1 MGDRCKMV
9 ILDILVKKKVDSF
22 TIFASLPDMGRVGGL
37 VSSFLA
43 SNLETEH
50 IANIISNPKP
60 WVNVKD
66 GVIESTRDIYKI
78 YFSDR
83 EKLLILTG
91 EMQPEDHREL
101 LELCNTFLDFCS
113 SIGDVKRLY
122 TAGGSLNEMLTGEP
136 RVVGVATKPQLKE
149 ILVSSDVDTLGSE
162 FTTITWFN
170 GLILGMASDR
180 NIEAIGFYGEISDKS
195 LPQPL
200 AAKSIVK
207 AFAKIEHLSIST
219 KPFDVQYEEVLD
231 HIERNKGTKNLDQ

>member
-1 MGDRCKMV
+1 MLKV
-9 ILDILVKKKVDSF
+9 EILAKKKVDTF
-22 TIFASLPDMGRVGGL
+22 RIFASLPDMGRVGGL

-136 RVVGVATKPQLKE
+136 RVVGVASKPQLRE

-231 HIERNKGTKNLDQ
+231 NIERNKGTKNLDQ

>member
-1 MGDRCKMV
+1 MLKV
-9 ILDILVKKKVDSF
+9 EILVKKKVDTF
-22 TIFASLPDMGRVGGL
+22 RIFASLPDMGRVGGL

-149 ILVSSDVDTLGSE
+149 ILVSADVDTLGSE

>member
-1 MGDRCKMV
+1 MLK
-9 ILDILVKKKVDSF
+9 LEILVKKKVNTF
-22 TIFASLPDMGRVGGL
+22 RIFASLPDMGRVGGL

-91 EMQPEDHREL
+91 EIQPEDHREL

-122 TAGGSLNEMLTGEP
+122 TEGGSLNEMLTGEP
-136 RVVGVATKPQLKE
+136 RVVGVATKPQLRE

>member
-1 MGDRCKMV
+1 MLK
-9 ILDILVKKKVDSF
+9 IEIFAKKKVDSF
-22 TIFASLPDMGRVGGL
+22 TVFASLPDMGRVGGL

-43 SNLETEH
+43 SNLETVH
-50 IANIISNPKP
+50 IANLISNPKP
-60 WVNVKD
+60 WVNVKN
-66 GVIESTRDIYKI
+66 GIIESAKDIYKI
-78 YFSDR
+78 YFSER

-91 EMQPEDHREL
+91 DVQPEDHKEL
-101 LELCNTFLDFCS
+101 LDLCNTFLDFCL
-113 SIGDVKRLY
+113 SIGVVKRLY

-136 RVVGVATKPQLKE
+136 RVVGVTTKPKLRE
-149 ILVSSDVDTLGSE
+149 ILDSSNVDTLGSE

-170 GLILGMASDR
+170 GLILGIASDR
-180 NIEAIGFYGEISDKS
+180 NIEAVGFYGEISDKS

-231 HIERNKGTKNLDQ
+231 HIERNKGLKNQDQ

>member
-1 MGDRCKMV
+1 MLKV
-9 ILDILVKKKVDSF
+9 EILVKKKVDTF
-22 TIFASLPDMGRVGGL
+22 RIFASLPDMGRVGGL

-66 GVIESTRDIYKI
+66 GVVESTRDIYKI

-136 RVVGVATKPQLKE
+136 RVVGVATKPQLRE

>member
-1 MGDRCKMV
+1 MLKV
-9 ILDILVKKKVDSF
+9 EILTKKKVDTF
-22 TIFASLPDMGRVGGL
+22 RIFASLPDMGRVGGL

-149 ILVSSDVDTLGSE
+149 ILVNSDVDTLGSE

-180 NIEAIGFYGEISDKS
+180 NIEAIGFYGEISDKT

>member
-1 MGDRCKMV
+1 MLKV
-9 ILDILVKKKVDSF
+9 EILVKKKVDTF
-22 TIFASLPDMGRVGGL
+22 RIFASLPDMGRVGGL

-101 LELCNTFLDFCS
+101 LELCNRFLDFCS

-136 RVVGVATKPQLKE
+136 RVVGVATKPQLRE

>member
-1 MGDRCKMV
+1 MLKV
-9 ILDILVKKKVDSF
+9 EILAKKKVDTF
-22 TIFASLPDMGRVGGL
+22 RIFASLPDMGRVGGL

>member
-1 MGDRCKMV
+1 MLKV
-9 ILDILVKKKVDSF
+9 EILAKKKVDTF
-22 TIFASLPDMGRVGGL
+22 RIFASLPDMGRVGGL

-66 GVIESTRDIYKI
+66 GVIESSRDIYKI

-91 EMQPEDHREL
+91 EIQPEDHREL

-136 RVVGVATKPQLKE
+136 RVVGVATKPQLRE

>member
-1 MGDRCKMV
+1 MLKV
-9 ILDILVKKKVDSF
+9 EILTKKKVDTF
-22 TIFASLPDMGRVGGL
+22 RIFASLPDMGRVGGL

-91 EMQPEDHREL
+91 ELQPEDHREL
-101 LELCNTFLDFCS
+101 LELCDTFLDFCS

-136 RVVGVATKPQLKE
+136 RGVGVATKPQLKE

>member
-1 MGDRCKMV
+1 MLKV
-9 ILDILVKKKVDSF
+9 EILVKKKVDTF
-22 TIFASLPDMGRVGGL
+22 RIFASLPDMGRVGGL

-66 GVIESTRDIYKI
+66 GVVESTRDIYEI

-136 RVVGVATKPQLKE
+136 RVVGVATKPQLRE

-207 AFAKIEHLSIST
+207 AFGKIEHLSIST

>member
-1 MGDRCKMV
+1 MLKV
-9 ILDILVKKKVDSF
+9 EILTKKKVDNF
-22 TIFASLPDMGRVGGL
+22 RIFASLPDMGRVGGL

-149 ILVSSDVDTLGSE
+149 ILVNSDVDTLGSE

>member
-1 MGDRCKMV
+1 MLKV
-9 ILDILVKKKVDSF
+9 EILTKKKVDTF
-22 TIFASLPDMGRVGGL
+22 RIFASLPDMGRVGGL

-136 RVVGVATKPQLKE
+136 RVVGVATKPQLRE